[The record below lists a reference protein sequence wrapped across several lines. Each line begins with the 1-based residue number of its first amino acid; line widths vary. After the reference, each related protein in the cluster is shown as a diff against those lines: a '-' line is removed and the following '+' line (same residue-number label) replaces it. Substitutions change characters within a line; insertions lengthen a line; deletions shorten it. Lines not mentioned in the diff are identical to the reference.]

1 MGGGDSHEEVLS
13 QSAIDQV
20 LFSRQAC
27 AQTQR
32 ESVTLLTLHQTR
44 HLENQML
51 RSIRLV
57 SCAALFATFGTA
69 AFPEVTQEQMDAIS
83 TPDTVET
90 SIGTLEFI
98 DGAPLPETSDKV
110 YDYLDTMRGV
120 DTFLKGIPAASMYAI
135 IHGTESLGAE
145 EAHQVVIF
153 DKMAGPA
160 QIGLTYNNTTMYIFP
175 TTDLQRDGPTVVEV
189 PEGALGAL
197 NDAYFRYAGDVGPAG
212 PDKGQGGKYLIL
224 PPDYEGE
231 VPEGYFVM
239 RPRTYKNWLLLR
251 YSIADGMETAAA
263 FIKENLKMYPL
274 SMADNPPEME
284 FISGSAQSW
293 NTVHANNFEFYNEL
307 NEVIQKEPIDFIS
320 TETRG
325 LFASIGIEKG
335 KPFDPDPR
343 MRAIL
348 EDAVAIGN
356 ATARTIVWYPRVSG
370 TLDGIKVFSDRTYT
384 TGFNEKDVFFDGED
398 DFTMN
403 TDARVAFHYGY
414 TVVTPAMANPAPGTG
429 SDYGVAFLD
438 STGAPFDGS
447 KTYKVTLPPN
457 PPVNNFWAY
466 TVYDPQTRSMLQTD
480 QPAPS
485 LDSIQRD
492 PEVNAD
498 GTIDVYFA
506 PEAPEGKE
514 ANWIQTIP
522 GKGWFT
528 ALRMYGPLEPWFD
541 QSWKPGDIELLD

>member
-1 MGGGDSHEEVLS
+1 MKPLYALPFALS
-13 QSAIDQV
+13 
-20 LFSRQAC
+20 
-27 AQTQR
+27 
-32 ESVTLLTLHQTR
+32 
-44 HLENQML
+44 
-51 RSIRLV
+51 LV
-57 SCAALFATFGTA
+57 AGAAVAD
-69 AFPEVTQEQMDAIS
+69 VTQEQLDAIS
-83 TPDTVET
+83 TPDEVET

-98 DGAPLPETSDKV
+98 DGAPLPETSKKV

-135 IHGTESLGAE
+135 IHGTEGLGAE
-145 EAHQVVIF
+145 EAHQIVIF

-175 TTDLQRDGPTVVEV
+175 TTDLERDGPTVVEV
-189 PEGALGAL
+189 PPGALGAL

-212 PDKGQGGKYLIL
+212 EDKGKGGKYLIL
-224 PPDYEGE
+224 PPGYDGA
-231 VPEGYFVM
+231 VPDGYFLL

-251 YSIADGMETAAA
+251 FSIADGMEKAAD
-263 FIKENLKMYPL
+263 FIKSNLKMYPL
-274 SMADNPPEME
+274 SKADNPPAME
-284 FISGSAQSW
+284 FISGSDEPW

-307 NEVIQKEPIDFIS
+307 NAVIQKEPIDFIDP
-320 TETRG
+320 ETRG

-335 KPFDPDPR
+335 KPFAPDSR

-348 EDAVAIGN
+348 DDAVAIGN
-356 ATARTIVWYPRVSG
+356 AAARSIVWYPRVDG
-370 TLDGIKVFSDRTYT
+370 TLDGIKVFADRGYT
-384 TGFNEKDVFFDGED
+384 TGFNDKDVFFNGDD

-414 TVVTPAMANPAPGTG
+414 TVVTPAMASPRPGTG
-429 SDYGVAFLD
+429 SDYGVAYLD
-438 STGAPFDGS
+438 NNGQPFDGS

-498 GTIDVYFA
+498 GSIDVYFA

-514 ANWIQTIP
+514 ANWIQTVP

-528 ALRMYGPLEPWFD
+528 ALRMYGPLEPWFE
-541 QSWKPGDIELLD
+541 QSWKPGDIELVK

>member
-1 MGGGDSHEEVLS
+1 MSYSKHAGPLILASL
-13 QSAIDQV
+13 A
-20 LFSRQAC
+20 LP
-27 AQTQR
+27 
-32 ESVTLLTLHQTR
+32 
-44 HLENQML
+44 
-51 RSIRLV
+51 LV
-57 SCAALFATFGTA
+57 AYADVS
-69 AFPEVTQEQMDAIS
+69 QEQLDAIS
-83 TPDTVET
+83 TPNTVET

-98 DGAPLPETSDKV
+98 DGAPLPETSEMV
-110 YDYLDTMRGV
+110 YNYLDTMRGV

-145 EAHQVVIF
+145 EAHQIVIF
-153 DKMAGPA
+153 DRMAGPA

-175 TTDLQRDGPTVVEV
+175 TTDLERDGPTVVEV
-189 PEGALGAL
+189 PAGALGAL

-212 PDKGQGGKYLIL
+212 PDKGEGGKYLIL
-224 PPDYEGE
+224 PPGYEGA

-239 RPRTYKNWLLLR
+239 RPRTFKNWLLLR
-251 YSIADGMETAAA
+251 YSIADGMEEAAA
-263 FIKENLKMYPL
+263 YIKENLKMYPL

-284 FISGSAQSW
+284 FISGSAQGW

-307 NEVIQKEPIDFIS
+307 NEVIQKEPLDFIS
-320 TETRG
+320 PETRG
-325 LFASIGIEKG
+325 LFASIGIAKG
-335 KPFDPDPR
+335 KPFAPDPR

-348 EDAVAIGN
+348 DDAVAIGN
-356 ATARTIVWYPRVSG
+356 ATARSIVWYPRVDG
-370 TLDGIKVFSDRTYT
+370 TLDGIKVFADRGYT
-384 TGFNEKDVFFDGED
+384 TGFNDKDVFFDGED

-414 TVVTPAMANPAPGTG
+414 TVVTPAMSNPRPGTG
-429 SDYGVAFLD
+429 SDYGVAYLD
-438 STGAPFDGS
+438 SNGQPFDGS

-492 PEVNAD
+492 PEINAD

-514 ANWIQTIP
+514 ANWIQTVP

-541 QSWKPGDIELLD
+541 QSWKPGDIELVG